1 MRLTTL
7 VRTLSMGAQD
17 MVSQYSVVAA
27 WQSRVSPSHRLL
39 HIQARMQAQV
49 LGENLRRLHGILL
62 LPAFGRRHE
71 QAVPMYSWGAES

>member
-1 MRLTTL
+1 
-7 VRTLSMGAQD
+7 
-17 MVSQYSVVAA
+17 
-27 WQSRVSPSHRLL
+27 
-39 HIQARMQAQV
+39 MQAQV